1 MLDADGRVPLT
12 FLPSLSMKAFFR
24 TKHDYGMFLLRIS
37 AGAAMLPFGLLKVQT
52 FGQTM
57 GFLSGAGIPAF
68 IAILVIIGESVG
80 AISLILGF
88 CTRFC
93 AGSLAVIMAG
103 AVIFM
108 FDKGYMMG
116 YATPL
121 LFLLMFLPLVL
132 NGAGALSMDSM
143 IARKVS

>member
-1 MLDADGRVPLT
+1 
-12 FLPSLSMKAFFR
+12 MKKFFA
-24 TKHDYGMFLLRIS
+24 TSHSYSFLLLRVS
-37 AGAAMLPFGLLKVQT
+37 AGAAMLPFGIQKVQT
-52 FGQTM
+52 FDATM
-57 GFLSGAGIPAF
+57 GFLTGAGIPWI

-93 AGSLAVIMAG
+93 AASLAVIMTG
-103 AVIFM
+103 AVYMM

-121 LFLLMFLPLVL
+121 LFLLLYLPLIL
-132 NGAGALSMDSM
+132 AGAGAYSVDGV
-143 IARKVS
+143 IAKKIR